1 MARAAWHTHVAGHA
15 GFAVRG
21 DSITVE
27 LDRHRSH
34 SVQVIQHQDGWELSG
49 RASTAGQLPA
59 ANLDN
64 QDLWFR
70 NRSLDL
76 VGYVVDARGDV
87 WVTAW
92 LPFAGLTDVEFLFAA
107 REVAVEADRLEFHV
121 TGLDDH

>member
-1 MARAAWHTHVAGHA
+1 MARAAWQTHVAGHA
-15 GFAVRG
+15 GFGVTG
-21 DSITVE
+21 DCISVG

-34 SVQVIQHQDGWELSG
+34 SVQVIEHEDGWELSG
-49 RASTAGQLPA
+49 CACTAGQLSA

-76 VGYVVDARGDV
+76 VAYVVDADGDV

-92 LPFAGLTDVEFLFAA
+92 LPFVGLTSAEFLFAT
-107 REVAVEADRLEFHV
+107 REIAIEADRLEFHV